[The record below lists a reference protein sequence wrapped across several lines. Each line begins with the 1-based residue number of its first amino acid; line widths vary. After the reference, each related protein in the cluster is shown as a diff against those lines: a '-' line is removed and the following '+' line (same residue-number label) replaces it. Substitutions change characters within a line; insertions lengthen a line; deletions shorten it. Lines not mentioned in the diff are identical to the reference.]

1 MADEDLYGDLAG
13 YYDYIYHWKDYED
26 DIRVLKELIEAHGT
40 SSGNALLDIGCGTG
54 NHLVHLVGDYDC
66 VGLDCSKEML
76 ALAAEKLPD
85 VELILGDMTDFDL
98 ERRFDVIISM
108 FSTMGYAKT
117 LQDLDAV
124 TRNIARHLTTGGVT
138 IVEPW
143 LSKDAIIPCYI
154 GMHTY
159 DSDDLK
165 IARLGRI
172 VLDDETATFEA
183 HYLIAENGEI
193 RHVVDSHRLSTY
205 GEDEIV
211 RSLKDAGLDA
221 WFEKDGFALGR
232 GAVIAVKR

>member
-1 MADEDLYGDLAG
+1 MVDEDLYCDLAR

-26 DIRVLKELIEAHGT
+26 DVRRLEEFIKAHQN

-54 NHLVHLVGDYDC
+54 NHLVRLVDDYDC
-66 VGLDCSKEML
+66 VGLDCSAEML

-85 VELILGDMTDFDL
+85 VELIMGDMKDFDL
-98 ERRFDVIISM
+98 GRQFDVIISM

-124 TRNIARHLTTGGVT
+124 TGNIARHLGKGGVA

-143 LSKDAIIPCYI
+143 LSKDDIIPCYI

-172 VLDDETATFEA
+172 VLDGETATFEA
-183 HYLIAENGEI
+183 HYLIAEDGEI
-193 RHVVDSHRLSTY
+193 RHVVDRHRLSTY

-211 RSLKDAGLDA
+211 RSLKDSGLDTL
-221 WFEKDGFALGR
+221 FVKDGFALGR